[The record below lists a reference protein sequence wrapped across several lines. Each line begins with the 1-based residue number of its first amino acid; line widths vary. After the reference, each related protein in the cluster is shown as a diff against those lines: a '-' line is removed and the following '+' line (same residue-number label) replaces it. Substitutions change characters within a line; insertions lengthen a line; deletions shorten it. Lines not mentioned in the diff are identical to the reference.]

1 MADRAQ
7 TSDLPRPRIRSR
19 EEMEETYRQIV
30 ALDPKEGPVIVGTHR
45 RLIVLLDE
53 MIERRSSRRH

>member
-1 MADRAQ
+1 
-7 TSDLPRPRIRSR
+7 
-19 EEMEETYRQIV
+19 MEETYRQIV